1 MDTSRDVKN
10 ILDTQTKISYNMSNE
25 MSNQTPDPLSNQPDP
40 VIFYDREGRKT
51 GWMKKAEI
59 REKDLVLVY
68 NQHGPTRTMTAEEQ
82 ARMFREMDTESGY
95 PKHIADSMM
104 RSGILALR

>member
-1 MDTSRDVKN
+1 
-10 ILDTQTKISYNMSNE
+10 MSTP
-25 MSNQTPDPLSNQPDP
+25 TPDPLSNLPDP

-59 REKDLVLVY
+59 REKGLVMVY

-82 ARMFREMDTESGY
+82 ERMFSAMDIESGY
-95 PKHIADSMM
+95 PKRIADL
-104 RSGILALR
+104 RRKLGIL